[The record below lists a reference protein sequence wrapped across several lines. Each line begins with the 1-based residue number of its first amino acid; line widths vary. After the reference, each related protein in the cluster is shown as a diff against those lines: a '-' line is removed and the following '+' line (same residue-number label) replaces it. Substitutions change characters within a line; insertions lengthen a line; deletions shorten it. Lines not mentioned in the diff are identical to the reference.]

1 MQMAR
6 DMVFGLLGGLGLFLY
21 GMTLLGE
28 GLRRAA
34 GDRIR
39 SVLSALTSTLLRGV
53 VVGAAVTAVIQS
65 SSATTVMLV
74 GFVNAGL
81 MTLRQAIGVIIGANI
96 GTTVTAQLIAFDLA
110 DYALPAIGLG
120 FLVVMASRR
129 RMWKNAGEVLLGF
142 GLLFLGLSVMSGA
155 VVPLRHSPAFAQAM
169 HTFGRNP
176 VLGVILGLVMT
187 VVIQSSSATVGILM
201 AVAAASPDVITLNVA
216 IPMLFGNN
224 IGTCVTAILA
234 SVGANRT
241 AKRTAVVHLLFNV
254 LGAAIFIILL
264 GPFARAIA
272 AMSPGAHIQR
282 QIANAHT
289 LFNVATTLVLFP
301 SAGLLERLATRLV
314 PGADIIEEAAPR
326 YLDWHV
332 LGTPGVALD
341 LAVKELARLAEIA
354 QKMLSYARRSF
365 LEPFSRELDRE
376 LASMEEIVDRVS
388 RQVALYLSQMVSSGR
403 LTQAQSQRLAGL
415 MHVAGDVERI
425 ADCAEQLMKYAYERS
440 EERIPLS
447 DVALEEIKQVFEMA
461 EGMVATGIVAL
472 GEHNPDAAMEVYN
485 VHPELDA
492 LTESLRNNH
501 IARLNE
507 GVCVPP
513 AGVIFVEIM
522 NTLERVGDLAVNLA
536 DAVMGRKSPRVEGD

>member
-1 MQMAR
+1 
-6 DMVFGLLGGLGLFLY
+6 
-21 GMTLLGE
+21 
-28 GLRRAA
+28 
-34 GDRIR
+34 
-39 SVLSALTSTLLRGV
+39 
-53 VVGAAVTAVIQS
+53 
-65 SSATTVMLV
+65 
-74 GFVNAGL
+74 
-81 MTLRQAIGVIIGANI
+81 
-96 GTTVTAQLIAFDLA
+96 
-110 DYALPAIGLG
+110 
-120 FLVVMASRR
+120 
-129 RMWKNAGEVLLGF
+129 
-142 GLLFLGLSVMSGA
+142 MSGA

-415 MHVAGDVERI
+415 MHVAGDGAHRRLRGA
-425 ADCAEQLMKYAYERS
+425 ADE
-440 EERIPLS
+440 
-447 DVALEEIKQVFEMA
+447 
-461 EGMVATGIVAL
+461 
-472 GEHNPDAAMEVYN
+472 
-485 VHPELDA
+485 
-492 LTESLRNNH
+492 
-501 IARLNE
+501 
-507 GVCVPP
+507 VCV
-513 AGVIFVEIM
+513 
-522 NTLERVGDLAVNLA
+522 RAV
-536 DAVMGRKSPRVEGD
+536 